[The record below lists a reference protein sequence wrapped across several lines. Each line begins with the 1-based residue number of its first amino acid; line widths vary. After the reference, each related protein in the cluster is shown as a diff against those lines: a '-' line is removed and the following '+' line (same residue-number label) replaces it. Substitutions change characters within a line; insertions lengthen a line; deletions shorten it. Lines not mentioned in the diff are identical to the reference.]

1 MDSILSLKGLHKQY
15 EKVTALH
22 SIDLEIPR
30 GTVFGLLGP
39 NGAGK
44 TSMIRMITHITMPDA
59 GSLSFQFN
67 NKSIKDPMNN
77 IGYLP
82 EERGLYPEMKIGEQL
97 KFFAQMKGLSSK
109 ESEQNMNYW
118 LERMDMKDWVSKKA
132 QELSK
137 GMQQL
142 VQFVTCVIHKPELLI
157 LDEPFSGL
165 DPINSERL
173 KKEIIQLSKEGKT
186 IIFSTHQMG
195 QVEEMCDE
203 IALINKGKIILEGDL
218 KEIKNRF
225 KKGVFEIRYNGT
237 FPAEKTI
244 DGFEIVQEAQGHA
257 FISCLHQC
265 SYSTLLKTLSD
276 YVEIYSFTEILPSL
290 HEIFIEQVTLAKEK
304 AEAINE

>member
-1 MDSILSLKGLHKQY
+1 MDSIISLKGLHKQY

-30 GTVFGLLGP
+30 GTIFGLLGP

-44 TSMIRMITHITMPDA
+44 TSMIRIITHITMPDT
-59 GSLSFQFN
+59 GTLSFNFQ
-67 NKSIKDPMNN
+67 NKGIKDPMNN

-97 KFFAQMKGLSSK
+97 KFFGQMKGLSAK
-109 ESEQNMNYW
+109 ESEQNLNFW
-118 LERMDMKDWVSKKA
+118 LERFDIKDWAGKKA

-142 VQFVTCVIHKPELLI
+142 IQFVTCVIHKPELLI

-173 KKEIIQLSKEGKT
+173 KKEIKRLSDEGKT

-203 IALINKGKIILEGDL
+203 IALINKGKFILEGKL

-225 KKGVFEIRYNGT
+225 KKGLFEIRFNGT
-237 FPAEKTI
+237 FPVGKNIE
-244 DGFEIVQEAQGHA
+244 GFEISNEIPGHA
-257 FISCLHQC
+257 FVKCMHQC

-290 HEIFIEQVTLAKEK
+290 HEIFIEQVTLAKKNE
-304 AEAINE
+304 EAVNE